1 MSDCI
6 FCKIANGDIT
16 SNKIFEDDNFIVI
29 LDAFPVNKGHCL
41 VVPKKHFENIF
52 EIDFE
57 TLKKAHELAKK
68 TALKIRDVLNIKN
81 INILQNNGEI
91 AGQSV
96 FHFHIHVM
104 PREDN
109 DTVVIKGE
117 PIKILD
123 SDIKNLKQMLRL

>member
-1 MSDCI
+1 MHDCI

-57 TLKKAHELAKK
+57 TLKQAHELAKK

-104 PREDN
+104 PRKDK
-109 DTVVIKGE
+109 DSVVIKGE

-123 SDIKNLKQMLRL
+123 SDIKNLKQMLQL